1 MIKKLPKILLSL
13 CLTAAVLTTAGC
25 AGAASPGN
33 PSDGTGTLSATAS
46 SSAGSASDSAD
57 KPSGNQTINT
67 AAGMSEYT
75 LLYSRFSGDVFTVNA
90 SGERISTYN
99 REEIFSKFLEKGYDF
114 SNASILGAMDG
125 VLFID
130 NISDEPGTYTEVLYA
145 IDPVSLSVEKLWT
158 KTGYEGSYLNGY
170 EVYNG
175 AFYYTVAGG
184 EKPAIE
190 VKVEKEPGKFSF
202 TKSETGYGKVLNAIF
217 THATMTGQPEMPLL
231 PGYTVSYTRIM
242 ETAGYFLS
250 RNENNT
256 FLMFKENGD
265 VESLRNFPDHWVSL
279 IACDRDCIIYAEMD
293 EDYKYTY
300 YKYDIATG
308 SFEKLPLDLKVN
320 NGALAYEDGTLY
332 YVLEECPQFGHYFRY
347 VYSYDVRLGKST
359 LLYRQE
365 DIPGL
370 GDYAK
375 PGVDG
380 FKVINGIIYA
390 LAPIDGQYTF
400 ARVDYSA
407 DGSDPTYASIYCP
420 VRKNN
425 ALYYGTVSYYSNDYK
440 CPHCGTLLARVY
452 EEYFALNPE
461 YSKFADKINSCLQ
474 DKASQV
480 FESYSEGISHTDSS
494 ECEYHLEYPDN
505 LKEEQNYNVNDV
517 VFINDKYMA
526 VNMTGYWYGGGA
538 HGQSLSGQYLFDL
551 ETGDIVTLRDLYPG
565 TEEEFKRFIA
575 EKTKA
580 DYEKYDYK
588 NNMQPYYAADPQ
600 SAYDEAYSNASLD
613 TTYIMFAED
622 KAWIVYEPYE
632 MGPYAGGFI
641 EIPVTYEELLGPGG
655 LKEPLNNC
663 IF

>member
-1 MIKKLPKILLSL
+1 MIKKLPIILLAL
-13 CLTAAVLTTAGC
+13 GLTAAVLTASGC
-25 AGAASPGN
+25 TGAASSKD
-33 PSDGTGTLSATAS
+33 PSAGAGTLSGETAS
-46 SSAGSASDSAD
+46 ATVTSSDPADNTSGNPASD
-57 KPSGNQTINT
+57 T
-67 AAGMSEYT
+67 AAERDEYT
-75 LLYSRFSGDVFTVNA
+75 LIYSRFSGDVFTVNA

-99 REEIFSKFLEKGYDF
+99 REEIFSKFLDKGYDF
-114 SNASILGAMDG
+114 KNASILGAMDG

-130 NISDEPGTYTEVLYA
+130 NISDEPGTNTEVLYA

-175 AFYYTVAGG
+175 AFYYTVTGG
-184 EKPAIE
+184 GKPAIE

-202 TKSETGYGKVLNAIF
+202 TKSETGYGKVLNSIF
-217 THATMTGQPEMPLL
+217 TDATMTRQPELPLL
-231 PGYTVSYTRIM
+231 PGYTASYTRIM

-265 VESLRNFPDHWVSL
+265 IESLRNFPDHWVSL
-279 IACDRDCIIYAEMD
+279 IACDKDCIIYAEMD

-300 YKYDIATG
+300 YKYDIATS

-332 YVLEECPQFGHYFRY
+332 YVLEECPEFGHYIRY

-359 LLYRQE
+359 LLYSQE

-380 FKVINGIIYA
+380 FTIINGNIYA

-400 ARVDYSA
+400 ARVDHENKSP
-407 DGSDPTYASIYCP
+407 DPTYTSIYCP

-425 ALYYGTVSYYSNDYK
+425 ALFYGTVSYYSNGYK
-440 CPHCGTLLARVY
+440 CPHCGTLLANVY
-452 EEYFALNPE
+452 EEYFNLNPE
-461 YSKFADKINSCLQ
+461 YSKFADKINSYLK

-494 ECEYHLEYPDN
+494 ECEYHLEYPDSI
-505 LKEEQNYNVNDV
+505 KEEQNYNVNDV
-517 VFINDKYMA
+517 VFINDKYLA

-551 ETGDIVTLRDLYPG
+551 ETGDIVTLRDLYTG
-565 TEEEFKRFIA
+565 TEEEFKRFVA
-575 EKTKA
+575 EKTKEDFERY
-580 DYEKYDYK
+580 DYES
-588 NNMQPYYAADPQ
+588 NMQPYYASDPQ
-600 SAYDEAYSNASLD
+600 SVYDEAYSLASLD
-613 TTYIMFAED
+613 TTYIMLAED

-641 EIPVTYEELLGPGG
+641 EIPVTYEELFGPEG
-655 LKEPLNNC
+655 LK
-663 IF
+663 